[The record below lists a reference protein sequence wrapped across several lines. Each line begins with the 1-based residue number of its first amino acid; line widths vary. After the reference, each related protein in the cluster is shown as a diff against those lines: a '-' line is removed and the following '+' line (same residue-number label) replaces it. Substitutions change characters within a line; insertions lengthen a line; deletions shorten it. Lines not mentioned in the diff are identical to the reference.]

1 MPEIQVLET
10 ALNAN
15 GSKFDFKF
23 NYIWVQALATDMKA
37 KFITKAATR
46 ELLKYTVLA
55 LFRIQF
61 LSLH

>member
-15 GSKFDFKF
+15 GSKFDFEF
-23 NYIWVQALATDMKA
+23 NYIWVQTLAIDMKA

-46 ELLKYTVLA
+46 ELKVY
-55 LFRIQF
+55 
-61 LSLH
+61 SLGFI

>member
-1 MPEIQVLET
+1 MPQIQVLET

-15 GSKFDFKF
+15 GSKFDYKF
-23 NYIWVQALATDMKA
+23 NYIWVQTLAINMKA

-46 ELLKYTVLA
+46 ELLEYAVLA
-55 LFRIQF
+55 LFRMQF